1 MEQVSP
7 EFFLLPVR
15 GRRSCLHLPGMEPP
29 TSPLD
34 GTISKLPWKLD
45 RLLRLPRG
53 RGCILPKG
61 VEDEIPLIK
70 RDLEKIVSIISNL
83 QLREQD
89 DSAMMVRC
97 WRKEVRELS
106 YDMEDFV
113 DQYEHAAAGARSLT
127 GSVPRRSQRRNSKAA
142 LPWLRQ
148 KLRQRLW
155 MANKIREFSVRAQ
168 EALQRCSM
176 YNLDAI
182 VAGSA
187 SSTRSADASS
197 SSWNFT
203 QCGGENDYVGI
214 NDAMEKLEELL
225 MMTHDD
231 GHQRLKVVSIVGF
244 GGIGKTTLANE
255 LYHKIGLHFECRA
268 FVRTSRNPDMRRIF
282 ISILSQ
288 VCPHQLPENWTVHSL
303 ISTIKTHL
311 QDKRYLIVIED
322 VWAASTWDILKLALP
337 DGNCCSR
344 ILTTTEIEDLAL
356 HSCGY
361 DSMYV
366 FKMKPLGDD
375 DSRKLFFS
383 LVFGPQHECP
393 PELKEVSYDIIQ
405 KCGGLPLAIVTIA
418 SIFAGEIGI
427 KEKFDFIN
435 KSLCYTLISNPTLE
449 GMKQVLDLS
458 YNNLPQNLKA
468 CILYTSLYEEDAI
481 IWRDDLV
488 NQWIAEGFTSATG
501 EQDNQE
507 IARAYFDELVR
518 RKMFQPVYVKDTGDV
533 LSCVVHHMVLNL
545 ITTYKST
552 EENFVTVIHHSQATT
567 TLADRIRRLSLQYG
581 NAGDAMQPKNM
592 RLSQAR
598 TLAYFGVIW
607 CMPSIVEFRLLQ
619 VLILQLWGDKDSIM
633 LDLTRISELFRLR
646 YLKVSSNVTLELHPH
661 MQGLK
666 SLETLTIDAR
676 VKAVPSDIIH
686 LGRLLHLNL
695 LEQTNLP
702 NGIGHMMSLQTLGCF
717 DISTNMMENVHSLGM
732 LTNLR
737 DLRLTYSAV
746 HPEITNDKIQLLLNS
761 IVGRL
766 SKLNSLTLVPSVSS
780 YANSLDDVGVTRRT
794 ISGGFSSM
802 SCASTIVQSLKVSP
816 RICMFLCPP
825 KWIRRLLK
833 LSILKIGVRKMD
845 TDGVGVL
852 GGLPALAVLSLY
864 VQTKPAARIVIGKT
878 GFPVIKYFKFKCCD
892 PLLKFEE
899 DAMPNLHKL
908 KIVFNACNGNQHSTM
923 PVGIRYLSDLKEVSA
938 KIGGADPDDSY
949 RMAAELAFRDAI
961 GVHARYQRVNI
972 QCVKHIIGCMGEQ
985 TSIPPEEE
993 YENLKQKKNLDE
1005 KDSHEHDEIMR
1016 DSGEEVNID
1025 ADCRS
1030 TLSELHILL
1039 LLRNKLDNLPD
1050 DITQSIPII
1059 DVYSY
1064 DPWKLAEIGTCHGGL
1079 FFVHPMQEARGAFPI
1094 KTPSGYWE
1102 ITGLPGY
1109 IYSAE
1114 RLPIGTKK
1122 TMEFYSGH
1130 VTSGTQ
1136 TKWKIKE
1143 FIAFQNA
1150 AGGAVLKMMV

>member
-1 MEQVSP
+1 
-7 EFFLLPVR
+7 
-15 GRRSCLHLPGMEPP
+15 MEPP

-34 GTISKLPWKLD
+34 GTISKLPGKLD
-45 RLLRLPRG
+45 TLLRLCH
-53 RGCILPKG
+53 GCLLPKG

-70 RDLEKIVSIISNL
+70 GDLEKIVSILSNL
-83 QLREQD
+83 QLQD

-113 DQYEHAAAGARSLT
+113 DEYEDAAARSWTT
-127 GSVPRRSQRRNSKAA
+127 GSVPRRRQRRSSKTV

-155 MANKIREFSVRAQ
+155 MANKIREFSVRSQ
-168 EALQRCSM
+168 EALQRCSLN
-176 YNLDAI
+176 NLDAI

-187 SSTRSADASS
+187 SSTRSTADTSS
-197 SSWNFT
+197 SSCNFT
-203 QCGGENDYVGI
+203 QCGGDNDYVGI

-225 MMTHDD
+225 TTAHDE
-231 GHQRLKVVSIVGF
+231 GHQRLRVVSIVGF

-255 LYHKIGLHFECRA
+255 LYRKLGLQFECRA
-268 FVRTSRNPDMRRIF
+268 FVRTSQKPDMRRIF
-282 ISILSQ
+282 ISMLSQ

-311 QDKRYLIVIED
+311 QYKRYLIVIED
-322 VWAASTWDILKLALP
+322 VWGASTWDVLKLALP

-344 ILTTTEIEDLAL
+344 VLTTTEIEDVAL

-361 DSMYV
+361 DSKYV

-383 LVFGPQHECP
+383 SVFGPQHECP
-393 PELKEVSYDIIQ
+393 PELKEVSYEIIR
-405 KCGGLPLAIVTIA
+405 KCGGLPLAIVTVA
-418 SIFAGEIGI
+418 SIFAKQLGI
-427 KEKFDFIN
+427 EEKLDFIN
-435 KSLCYTLISNPTLE
+435 KSLGYSLIMNPTSE

-468 CILYTSLYEEDAI
+468 CILYTSLYEEDI
-481 IWRDDLV
+481 VIWRDDLV
-488 NQWIAEGFTSATG
+488 NQWIAEGFISATG
-501 EQDNQE
+501 EQDKQE
-507 IARAYFDELVR
+507 ISRAYFDELVG
-518 RKMFQPVYVKDTGDV
+518 RKMIQPVYVKDTGEV

-545 ITTYKST
+545 ISTYKSM

-598 TLAYFGVIW
+598 TLAYFGAFC

-619 VLILQLWGDKDSIM
+619 VLILHLWSDKDRIM
-633 LDLTRISELFRLR
+633 LDFTRISELFRLR

-661 MQGLK
+661 MQGLQ

-686 LGRLLHLNL
+686 LRCLLHLNL

-702 NGIGHMMSLQTLGCF
+702 NGIGHMMSLRTLGCF
-717 DISTNMMENVHSLGM
+717 DVSTNMIESMHSLGM

-746 HPEITNDKIQLLLNS
+746 QPEITNDKIQLLLNS
-761 IVGRL
+761 ILGRL

-780 YANSLDDVGVTRRT
+780 YANYLDNAGATRTT
-794 ISGGFSSM
+794 ISGGFGNM
-802 SCASTIVQSLKVSP
+802 SWASTILRSLKVSP

-825 KWIRRLLK
+825 NWIGQLCK
-833 LSILKIGVRKMD
+833 LSILKIGVRRID
-845 TDGVGVL
+845 GDGVDVL

-864 VQTKPAARIVIGKT
+864 VQAKPAARIIIGKT
-878 GFPVIKYFKFKCCD
+878 GFRAIKYFKFKCCD
-892 PLLKFEE
+892 PLLIFEE

-908 KIVFNACNGNQHSTM
+908 KIVFHACNANQQSTM

-938 KIGGADPDDSY
+938 KIISAGPDDSY
-949 RMAAELAFRDAI
+949 MMAAELAFRDAI
-961 GVHARYQRVNI
+961 SGHARCQRVNI
-972 QCVKHIIGCMGEQ
+972 QYVKQIIGCMGFQ
-985 TSIPPEEE
+985 TSITPEEE
-993 YENLKQKKNLDE
+993 YVNLKQKKILDE
-1005 KDSHEHDEIMR
+1005 KDSHEHYEIIR
-1016 DSGEEVNID
+1016 DSGQEVNID
-1025 ADCRS
+1025 AYYRS

-1050 DITQSIPII
+1050 DITRSIPII

-1064 DPWKLAEIGTCHGGL
+1064 DPWKLAG
-1079 FFVHPMQEARGAFPI
+1079 
-1094 KTPSGYWE
+1094 
-1102 ITGLPGY
+1102 
-1109 IYSAE
+1109 
-1114 RLPIGTKK
+1114 
-1122 TMEFYSGH
+1122 
-1130 VTSGTQ
+1130 
-1136 TKWKIKE
+1136 
-1143 FIAFQNA
+1143 
-1150 AGGAVLKMMV
+1150 